1 MTKEKIL
8 PYTTSTVNCIQPG
21 AVKVDR
27 YCNGFT
33 VINIGAVVATVNGV
47 PLSPPAAGETLGDS
61 LNEGGNKGEIFT
73 GRIDIQFAG
82 AGGQVLVIQKTY
94 IPNYAISLENELNAS
109 NC

>member
-8 PYTTSTVNCIQPG
+8 PYSTSTVSVVQAG

-27 YCNGFT
+27 FCNGFT
-33 VINIGAVVATVNGV
+33 VINTGTVVATVNGV

-61 LNEGGNKGEIFT
+61 LNEGGNKGEIYI
-73 GRIDIQFAG
+73 GRIDVAFAG
-82 AGGQVLVIQKTY
+82 VGGQVLVIQKAY
-94 IPNYAISLENELNAS
+94 VPNYAVQIENELNSS